1 MIAVGG
7 DPLKDIKEVEKVNF
21 VMKGGMVQR
30 NNIH

>member
-1 MIAVGG
+1 MIAVSGN
-7 DPLKDIKEVEKVNF
+7 PPKDIKEVENVNF